1 MIFGVKMAS
10 IVIFG
15 GTGYAGGA
23 IGAEAVRRGHSV
35 IAVSPSGSTPPA
47 GVTKR
52 QGSLSDAALFDELAA
67 GADVIVVATR
77 AGDGELGNA
86 LPSLTVTAAKHSAR
100 LGVVGGAGSLL
111 LSEDGPRLVDSPA
124 FPGGHKGEALAHAEV
139 LTALQGTPDN
149 VDWFYVSPPAA
160 FGSHAPGEAT
170 GEFRIGGDILLSD
183 ADGNSYIS
191 GADYAKAFVDEIEQ
205 PVHRRQ
211 RFTVAY

>member
-1 MIFGVKMAS
+1 MAS

-15 GTGYAGGA
+15 GTGYAGSA
-23 IGAEAVRRGHSV
+23 IGAEAVGRGHSV
-35 IAVSPSGSTPPA
+35 TAVSPSDRTAPA

-52 QGSLSDAALFDELAA
+52 QGSLTDAALFDELVA
-67 GADVIVVATR
+67 GADVVVVATR
-77 AGDGELGNA
+77 ASGGELSKA
-86 LPSLTVTAAKHSAR
+86 LPSLAVTAAEHGAR
-100 LGVVGGAGSLL
+100 LGFVGGAGSLL
-111 LSEDGPRLVDSPA
+111 VSEGGPRLVDSPA
-124 FPGGHKGEALAHAEV
+124 FPGPHKGEALAHAEV
-139 LTALQGTPDN
+139 LATLQGTPDD

-183 ADGNSYIS
+183 ADGESYIS

-205 PVHRRQ
+205 PAHRRQ